1 MLDPSYKNEFTEYWK
16 TIRSCYRNPA
26 SRYELTIKWLYRR
39 YWKLD
44 YPLSLKGVNHKTF
57 EIYFDIL
64 FYLIREVY
72 MGFEPQ
78 WMFTYRYFN
87 PDDKTR
93 PLLMNANKF
102 YKKHCSGKTK
112 LLHCKTIER
121 YDYSCCEDSKYDKW
135 MKHRYS
141 DLDEIYVD
149 THHVDKRLQRQI
161 YGYRGID
168 NSRDPRPHILYFHEK
183 GKRKHDKDK
192 QYHTHVLLPAPT
204 NPAYVTKTDLEDYF
218 NKRTSK
224 FRSLS
229 CLSHQE
235 IQVDEVTSVQG
246 ILSYLNKEN
255 SVNHLSLDPINSHPI
270 QKRHGHNN
278 TRNNCHKT
286 KNGNHIN

>member
-1 MLDPSYKNEFTEYWK
+1 
-16 TIRSCYRNPA
+16 
-26 SRYELTIKWLYRR
+26 
-39 YWKLD
+39 
-44 YPLSLKGVNHKTF
+44 
-57 EIYFDIL
+57 
-64 FYLIREVY
+64 
-72 MGFEPQ
+72 
-78 WMFTYRYFN
+78 
-87 PDDKTR
+87 
-93 PLLMNANKF
+93 
-102 YKKHCSGKTK
+102 
-112 LLHCKTIER
+112 
-121 YDYSCCEDSKYDKW
+121 

-229 CLSHQE
+229 CLSHQQ